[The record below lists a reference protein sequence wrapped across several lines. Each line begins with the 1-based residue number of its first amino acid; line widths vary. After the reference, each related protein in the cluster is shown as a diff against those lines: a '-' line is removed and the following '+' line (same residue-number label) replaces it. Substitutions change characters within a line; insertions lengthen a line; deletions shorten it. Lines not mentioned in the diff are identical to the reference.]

1 MIFDLFLLVVGCT
14 LLYFGADRVVRHAF
28 TLGSRLRLSPAVTG
42 LVIVAVGTSLPEL
55 AVSVDA
61 AIHGHGAIAIGNVVG
76 SNIVNITLVI
86 GAGALLTSLAPNSE
100 LLERDLPVLVVVTL
114 LAVWMLADGSLGR
127 LEGAALL
134 LTITAFLAYRVLRQ
148 PDVLT
153 PVHAGRSESDAGTG
167 RVTVGLAVGLVLL
180 IAGAEAMVAS
190 ATGLARDFGV
200 SEAVI
205 ALTVTA
211 IATGIPEIAATL
223 VAIKRGHT
231 ELALGNIVGSNLINL
246 GVVLGLTGA
255 IAPVVG
261 ASIGFVALAMLVGM
275 TLLLW
280 ALLMLLP
287 LVHRWTGFTLL
298 ALFGA
303 YQVAIVA

>member
-1 MIFDLFLLVVGCT
+1 M
-14 LLYFGADRVVRHAF
+14 
-28 TLGSRLRLSPAVTG
+28 RLSPVVTG
-42 LVIVAVGTSLPEL
+42 LVIVAIGTSLPEL

-61 AIHGHGAIAIGNVVG
+61 AVNDHGAIAIGNVVG

-86 GAGALLTSLAPNSE
+86 GAGALLTSLVPRTE
-100 LLERDLPVLVVVTL
+100 LLERDLPLLALVTL
-114 LAVWMLADGSLGR
+114 LSVWMLADGALGR
-127 LEGAALL
+127 LEGFTLL
-134 LTITAFLAYRVLRQ
+134 LITVGFLTYRVLKS
-148 PDVLT
+148 DEGAG
-153 PVHAGRSESDAGTG
+153 PVHLTSRNSSSGGWQATG
-167 RVTVGLAVGLVLL
+167 GLVVGLVLL
-180 IAGAEAMVAS
+180 VAGAEAMVAS
-190 ATGLARDFGV
+190 ATGLARGFGV

-246 GVVLGLTGA
+246 GVVLGLTGL
-255 IAPVVG
+255 IAPVAG
-261 ASIGFVALAMLVGM
+261 ASVGFFALAMLVGM
-275 TLLLW
+275 TLFLW

-287 LVHRWTGFTLL
+287 LVHRWTGLTLL

-303 YQVAIVA
+303 YQVALVA